1 MLGIAPEKRGEKVQN
16 GKIDF
21 NGLLTWVVNIEELPT
36 CYSGLA
42 TVPATP
48 AHHRPG
54 VAGVVRVV
62 PTHLYRVVAWYN
74 ANLADL
80 KIITM
85 L

>member
-1 MLGIAPEKRGEKVQN
+1 MQN

-21 NGLLTWVVNIEELPT
+21 NCLLTWVVNIEELPT

-48 AHHRPG
+48 AHTRPG
-54 VAGVVRVV
+54 VAGVVGDVSA
-62 PTHLYRVVAWYN
+62 HLYRVVAWQN
-74 ANLADL
+74 ANFSDF